1 MHLISTLTERIPH
14 RHARW
19 VGWAIPCVIL
29 GLWLLPSS
37 ALAQTGSSSAAIQL
51 TEPGTTEPGSLPR
64 TEPGDASD
72 PASES
77 DPELE
82 DAPPYRNRRGSV
94 VVLASAGI
102 AIGSESTSVAIGAGV
117 GYALVTGVLPSVRA
131 VLIFGDG
138 TAGELSLD
146 LTLTPPIA
154 APLVPFVQGEM
165 GRRFDGAGGA
175 WILAVGGGVY
185 LGDPRSTLN
194 IALGYAYRRYLY
206 ENVSLNGSGPILA
219 ASFSF

>member
-1 MHLISTLTERIPH
+1 ML
-14 RHARW
+14 
-19 VGWAIPCVIL
+19 
-29 GLWLLPSS
+29 LLPSF
-37 ALAQTGSSSAAIQL
+37 ALAQTRSSSAAIQL
-51 TEPGTTEPGSLPR
+51 TEPGTTDPGTTDPGTTEPGSLPR
-64 TEPGDASD
+64 TEPGRAAAPSD
-72 PASES
+72 PELES
-77 DPELE
+77 DSELE

-102 AIGSESTSVAIGAGV
+102 AIGGESTAVAIGAGV

-131 VLIFGDG
+131 LLIFGDG

-154 APLVPFVQGEM
+154 APLVPFVQGEV

-206 ENVSLNGSGPILA
+206 ENASLNGSGPILA